1 MKKIYTTFL
10 ALSICLLTNAQTEK
24 GTLVLGAG
32 SSLSNVS
39 LAVDDVDPG
48 TLNGSE
54 ISSNNMDLELSGG
67 IFVADNLMLGLTLSV
82 DGEGTKTESSGYEVN
97 STTTTTTI
105 APTIRYYF
113 GESGVSAGVSY
124 AIGSVNSLQEE
135 TGYED
140 YEEKQSITGLMINT
154 GYSFFVSDIVA
165 ITPSLSYAMMTST
178 LEDGYWNGNNY
189 EDLEIKMSGLSLG
202 LGISIHFNN

>member
-1 MKKIYTTFL
+1 
-10 ALSICLLTNAQTEK
+10 
-24 GTLVLGAG
+24 
-32 SSLSNVS
+32 
-39 LAVDDVDPG
+39 
-48 TLNGSE
+48 
-54 ISSNNMDLELSGG
+54 MDLELSGG

-113 GESGVSAGVSY
+113 GESGVSAGISY
-124 AIGSVNSLQEE
+124 AIGSVNSLIEE
-135 TGYED
+135 IDSGDVWE
-140 YEEKQSITGLMINT
+140 YEEKQSIAGLMINT